1 MKLIDWFRCYINSS
15 VTGLIV
21 SGSMSYGQNYSV
33 KPTSDIDML
42 LLINEKSVLELDN
55 TDCFDKEE
63 LTKALNGYKRG
74 LYKQFSLVFI
84 KEDVPME
91 CHFWD
96 EQAFMDAVR
105 YKNENTTRLRSSVE
119 TPSTDY
125 GYSFDREES
134 KKDYYGEMIQVFA
147 VADFP
152 TYRRIN
158 DKLFLCRPIT
168 NILGIP
174 LIIIANQRII
184 EAIDEC
190 WTRSVQE
197 LLSFTG
203 DTQPDFEYTSIANTL
218 PGKNKMSEEALNS
231 VKLKTKQEIDR
242 QR

>member
-1 MKLIDWFRCYINSS
+1 
-15 VTGLIV
+15 
-21 SGSMSYGQNYSV
+21 
-33 KPTSDIDML
+33 
-42 LLINEKSVLELDN
+42 
-55 TDCFDKEE
+55 
-63 LTKALNGYKRG
+63 
-74 LYKQFSLVFI
+74 
-84 KEDVPME
+84 
-91 CHFWD
+91 
-96 EQAFMDAVR
+96 
-105 YKNENTTRLRSSVE
+105 
-119 TPSTDY
+119 
-125 GYSFDREES
+125 
-134 KKDYYGEMIQVFA
+134 MIQGFA

-184 EAIDEC
+184 EAIDER